1 MAKKKGDASQIEK
14 TSFSELDSLI
24 GEEFSELIDI
34 SKVDN
39 DVKDWF
45 SLGNYALNYACS
57 KRLTGAVPSG
67 RITSFWG
74 LSSTGKS
81 LLMAGLAK
89 DPNVDMVIV
98 ISCEGGG
105 ISKSIFDFIGAPVE
119 KVRYLPVT
127 TFTNY
132 KVSKEDGSIEEVTD
146 KDLPAKLDTDKY
158 VYHKGLINIMKK
170 FISQIEYKGV
180 KSNIVILLDS
190 IANVKSVREFTGTQD
205 MGMKGKN
212 LNDLFSSIDN
222 SIERTNV
229 SFVFSNKVYT
239 NFGNVYDPFKQ
250 SGGESVI
257 YNPSLS
263 VKLTATQDSDDVSD
277 AELKEEKL
285 RRKTALGSSLKTV
298 RATISKS
305 RFGTESRNA
314 TFLIDSC
321 YGIMKNSGLFEMLKD
336 FNILVKNGNFY
347 SIPGIIDES
356 FLKKNFTEIFSK
368 NEEKYIPLLQ
378 ARLEKEE
385 ERIKKSRIG
394 LDISDISEL
403 REAEERIDEDEDDSF
418 DISQMEADA

>member
-1 MAKKKGDASQIEK
+1 MAKKSDIKEK
-14 TSFSELDSLI
+14 TSFSELDEII
-24 GEEFSELIDI
+24 GSEFSELVDI
-34 SKVDN
+34 SKTDN
-39 DVKDWF
+39 DVKNWF

-57 KRLTGAVPSG
+57 KRLTGGIPSG
-67 RITSFWG
+67 RISSFWG

-89 DPNVDMVIV
+89 DPHVDMVV
-98 ISCEGGG
+98 VLSAEGGG
-105 ISKSIFDFIGAPVE
+105 ISKSIFDFIGAPVD

-132 KVSKEDGSIEEVTD
+132 RVSKENASIEEITD
-146 KDLPAKLDTDKY
+146 KDMPMKLETDKY
-158 VYHKGLINIMKK
+158 IYHKGLINIMKK
-170 FISQIEYKGV
+170 FIAQIEYKGV
-180 KSNIVILLDS
+180 NSNIVILLDS
-190 IANVKSVREFTGTQD
+190 IANVKSVREFAGTSD

-222 SIERTNV
+222 AIERTNI
-229 SFVFSNKVYT
+229 SFCFSNKVYT
-239 NFGNVYDPFKQ
+239 NFGNIYDPYKQ

-263 VKLTATQDSDDVSD
+263 IKLTSTQDSEDVTD
-277 AELKEEKL
+277 AALKEEKL

-336 FNILVKNGNFY
+336 FGVLEKSGNY
-347 SIPGIIDES
+347 YTIPGIIDTS
-356 FLKKNFTEIFSK
+356 FLKKNFTEVFSK
-368 NEEKYIPLLQ
+368 GEEKYIELLQ
-378 ARLEKEE
+378 KRLDEKEIE
-385 ERIKKSRIG
+385 IKQKRMN
-394 LDISDISEL
+394 LNISDISEL
-403 REAEERIDEDEDDSF
+403 DNTTDD
-418 DISQMEADA
+418 DDDGINISELEADL